1 MKPFKRAYRPI
12 VAGHRDE
19 HQTHYIQ
26 DDRFAEEP
34 QHYIQAFKVIEK
46 DMLELFDYVDP
57 ADRNEDCYSFRI
69 HELHMR
75 TCIEVE
81 ANCKAILIENKYSKA
96 NDLNMDDY
104 KKLDATHKLSAY
116 EVKFPIWRGTN
127 NVRHPFSAWATGNK
141 LAWYQAYNAA
151 KHDRHNEF
159 EQANFR
165 NFLDAIS
172 GLIALLSSQFYN
184 RDFGT
189 VDYLVAEY
197 GDSHGF
203 IPAIGDYLLVK
214 YPQWP
219 DADRYAFDWQK
230 LKTDPDP
237 FGILQF

>member
-1 MKPFKRAYRPI
+1 MPIMKPFKRAYRPI

-116 EVKFPIWRGTN
+116 GVKFPIWRGTN
-127 NVRHPFSAWATGNK
+127 STSF
-141 LAWYQAYNAA
+141 
-151 KHDRHNEF
+151 
-159 EQANFR
+159 
-165 NFLDAIS
+165 
-172 GLIALLSSQFYN
+172 
-184 RDFGT
+184 
-189 VDYLVAEY
+189 
-197 GDSHGF
+197 
-203 IPAIGDYLLVK
+203 
-214 YPQWP
+214 
-219 DADRYAFDWQK
+219 
-230 LKTDPDP
+230 
-237 FGILQF
+237 